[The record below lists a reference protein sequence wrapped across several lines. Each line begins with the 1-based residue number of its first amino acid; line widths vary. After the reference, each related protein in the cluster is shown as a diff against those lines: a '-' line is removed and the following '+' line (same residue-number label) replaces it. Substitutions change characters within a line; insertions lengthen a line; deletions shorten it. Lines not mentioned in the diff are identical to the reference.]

1 MRRREF
7 ITVLGGA
14 VAMPIAARAQQ
25 STMPVIGFLGTG
37 SAASDAFRVTA
48 FRQGLNE
55 SGYFEGRNVAIEIL
69 WADGQYDRLPQLAAD
84 LVNRSVAVIFAGPIA
99 ATLAAKAATSKI
111 PIVFA
116 NGNDPVKFGIVA
128 SLNRPSGNITGISL
142 LFNMLAAK
150 HLELLHEM
158 TPKAASVGML
168 VNPNNPNSEVD
179 SREIESAAN
188 VLGQKVVVVRASTPA
203 DIDAAFVKF
212 AEHRIGA
219 LFLHSDAYFASRY
232 QQLAALTAR
241 YGIPTIFYV
250 RDFVAAGGLMSYGPN
265 IADAYR
271 RAGVYSGRI
280 LNGEKP
286 GELPVE
292 QSVNVE
298 LVINLRTAKALGLV
312 VPNTLIGRADEVIE

>member
-1 MRRREF
+1 
-7 ITVLGGA
+7 
-14 VAMPIAARAQQ
+14 
-25 STMPVIGFLGTG
+25 
-37 SAASDAFRVTA
+37 
-48 FRQGLNE
+48 
-55 SGYFEGRNVAIEIL
+55 
-69 WADGQYDRLPQLAAD
+69 
-84 LVNRSVAVIFAGPIA
+84 FAGPIA

-150 HLELLHEM
+150 HIELLHEM

-212 AEHRIGA
+212 AEQRIGA

-241 YGIPTIFYV
+241 
-250 RDFVAAGGLMSYGPN
+250 
-265 IADAYR
+265 
-271 RAGVYSGRI
+271 
-280 LNGEKP
+280 
-286 GELPVE
+286 
-292 QSVNVE
+292 
-298 LVINLRTAKALGLV
+298 
-312 VPNTLIGRADEVIE
+312 